1 MLKGF
6 LLKYFE
12 SIQGWFTSRYW
23 PVILACVGI
32 ILTLPALGSGLV
44 FDDYWHSTMF
54 AGRWPWSAEDG
65 SLIGMFSFMDGT
77 LEGSQ
82 ALKEAGIVPW
92 WMFDGIKAAFW
103 RPLTEL
109 THWIDYQLWPDA
121 PWLMHVH
128 SLLWFGAAIWL
139 AAKLYRRIIGTV
151 WVAGLAGLLFA
162 VDNTHALPAGFIANR
177 NDLIA
182 ACFGILAL
190 LAHIRWRQDGWR
202 PGAVWGPLCYTLGL
216 FSKESALAVGAYL
229 FAYTLFLDHSRIRRR
244 VAGFLPYVVITLVWF
259 CAYRYLG
266 FGTQGFGIDFYI
278 DPGRAPLLF
287 LKEVFVR
294 LPMLLL
300 AQFSGP
306 PAEVWAGTYFF
317 LPYGK
322 VIIGFLAPG
331 LLGLLGFSV
340 IPLFRYDAVIRF
352 WFVGAILGLTPICA
366 AFPSSR
372 LLFFAGIGLM
382 GIIARVL
389 ALWLE
394 QPACSPKRHF
404 LKRHFRQQCTHIVCL
419 SLVVIHL
426 ILSPLTLF
434 VYTTG
439 LNVAHYL
446 IRYHT
451 SALPYDE
458 DISRKTVVLL
468 NPPTELVGGYASQ
481 VKAAHGEP
489 TPAHVWALAS
499 CMYAFTLT
507 RIDDRSI
514 EIESGQG
521 LLDTFTGRLLRGPS
535 HPMYVGQRVV
545 LSGMMVE
552 VLALADDWQ
561 PARIRVTFSV
571 SLDDP
576 SLLLLY
582 VKNGRL
588 VPYTPPAIG
597 ETVSLPSNRSLFE
610 QIVRL

>member
-1 MLKGF
+1 MLKDF
-6 LLKYFE
+6 LVKHFE
-12 SIQGWFTSRYW
+12 SIQDWFTRRYW
-23 PVILACVGI
+23 PAILAGIGI

-54 AGRWPWSAEDG
+54 AGRWPWPADDG
-65 SLIGMFSFMDGT
+65 SLVGMFSFLDGT

-82 ALKEAGIVPW
+82 ALKEAGIAPW

-109 THWIDYQLWPDA
+109 THWIDYQLWPDS
-121 PWLMHVH
+121 PWLMHLH

-139 AAKLYRRIIGTV
+139 TAKLYRRIIGV
-151 WVAGLAGLLFA
+151 IWFAGLAGLLFA

-202 PGAVWGPLCYTLGL
+202 PGAIWGPLCYMLGL
-216 FSKESALAVGAYL
+216 FSKESALAVGAYI
-229 FAYTLFLDHSRIRRR
+229 FAYILFLDHSSIRRR
-244 VAGFLPYVVITLVWF
+244 IAGFLPYAVITLGWF

-266 FGTQGFGIDFYI
+266 FGTQGFGIAFYI

-287 LKEVFVR
+287 LKEIIVR
-294 LPMLLL
+294 MPMLLL

-306 PAEVWAGTYFF
+306 PAEVWAGAYFF

-322 VIIGFLAPG
+322 VIVGCFAPVILVLVGFC
-331 LLGLLGFSV
+331 V
-340 IPLFRYDAVIRF
+340 VPLVRRDVVIRF
-352 WFVGAILGLTPICA
+352 WLVGAILGLTPICA

-394 QPACSPKRHF
+394 QAVWL
-404 LKRHFRQQCTHIVCL
+404 LKHDFRQQCTQIVCL
-419 SLVVIHL
+419 SFVIIHL

-451 SALPYDE
+451 SALPYDK
-458 DISRKTVVLL
+458 DISQKTVVLL
-468 NPPTELVGGYASQ
+468 NPPTELVAGYASQ

-489 TPAHVWALAS
+489 TPAHVWGLAS

-507 RIDDRSI
+507 RIDARNI
-514 EIESGQG
+514 EIEARQG
-521 LLDTFTGRLLRGPS
+521 LLNTFTGRLLRGPS

-545 LSGMMVE
+545 LSGMTVE

-561 PARIRVTFSV
+561 PARIRATFGV
-571 SLDDP
+571 PLDDP

-582 VKNGRL
+582 VKDGRL

-610 QIVRL
+610 QVVRL